1 MSKVVIIDYGAGNVK
16 SVKFALDRLG
26 FKYTLSRSAEEIAA
40 ADKIIFPGVGEAS
53 SSMKIL
59 KEYGLVDVIKNAKQP
74 FLGICLGMQMMCES
88 SEENDTKGLGIFPLP
103 VKLFDAEGIKVPHM
117 GWNQIENLKTPI
129 FESMDEKEYMYF
141 VHSYYVPDSEWT
153 IAKASYPT
161 PFSAALHKD
170 NFYGCQFHPEK
181 SGSFGQVLL
190 KNFVELV
197 NK

>member
-1 MSKVVIIDYGAGNVK
+1 MSKVVIIDYGAGNVR
-16 SVKFALDRLG
+16 SVKFALERMG
-26 FKYTLSRSAEEIAA
+26 ITPMLSRDAAEIQS

-53 SSMKIL
+53 SSMKALENYELI
-59 KEYGLVDVIKNAKQP
+59 EVIQNAKQP

-88 SEENDTKGLGIFPLP
+88 SEENNTQGLGIFPLP
-103 VKLFDAEGIKVPHM
+103 VKLFAGGTVKVPHM
-117 GWNQIENLKTPI
+117 GWNQIEALKTPI
-129 FESMDEKEYMYF
+129 FNGLEEKAYMYF

-181 SGSFGQVLL
+181 SGTFGQQIL
-190 KNFVELV
+190 KNFIEM
-197 NK
+197 

>member
-1 MSKVVIIDYGAGNVK
+1 MSKIVIIDYGAGNVK

-26 FKYTLSRSAEEIAA
+26 IGYELSRSAETIQS
-40 ADKIIFPGVGEAS
+40 ADKLLFPGVGEAS
-53 SSMKIL
+53 SSMKAL
-59 KEYGLVDVIKNAKQP
+59 EEYGLTEVIKDAKQP

-103 VKLFDAEGIKVPHM
+103 VKLFDSTDVKVPHM
-117 GWNQIENLKTPI
+117 GWNQVEDLQTPI
-129 FESMDEKEYMYF
+129 FDGLEEKEYMYF

-153 IAKASYPT
+153 IAKANYPA

-181 SGSFGQVLL
+181 SGSFGQKILE
-190 KNFVELV
+190 NFVRM
-197 NK
+197 

>member
-1 MSKVVIIDYGAGNVK
+1 MSKVVIIDYGAGNVR
-16 SVKFALDRLG
+16 SVKFALNRLG
-26 FKYTLSRSAEEIAA
+26 IKYTLSRSAEEIAA

-53 SSMKIL
+53 SSMKAL
-59 KEYGLVDVIKNAKQP
+59 EQYGLIDVIKNAKQP
-74 FLGICLGMQMMCES
+74 FLGICLGMQMMCEY

-103 VKLFDAEGIKVPHM
+103 VKLFDANGVKVPHM
-117 GWNQIENLKTPI
+117 GWNQIENLKTSI
-129 FESMDEKEYMYF
+129 FEGMDEKEYMYF

-153 IAKASYPT
+153 IAKANYPT

-197 NK
+197 NN

>member
-1 MSKVVIIDYGAGNVK
+1 MSKVVIIDYGAGNVR
-16 SVKFALDRLG
+16 SVKFALERMG
-26 FKYTLSRSAEEIAA
+26 ITPMLSRDAAEIQS

-53 SSMKIL
+53 SSMKAL
-59 KEYGLVDVIKNAKQP
+59 ENYGLIEVIQNAKQP

-88 SEENDTKGLGIFPLP
+88 SEENNTQGLGIFPLP
-103 VKLFDAEGIKVPHM
+103 VKLFAGGTVKVPHM
-117 GWNQIENLKTPI
+117 GWNQIEALKTPI
-129 FESMDEKEYMYF
+129 FNGLEEKEYMYF

-181 SGSFGQVLL
+181 SGTFGQQIL
-190 KNFVELV
+190 KNFIEM
-197 NK
+197 